1 MISASV
7 LIERAAMFFHSNLL
21 LALFIAGVIAIFI
34 GLGFRDRNPGI
45 ILLGIGFLITLF
57 VAIRKAIDVFGPG

>member
-1 MISASV
+1 
-7 LIERAAMFFHSNLL
+7 MFFHSNLL

-34 GLGFRDRNPGI
+34 GFGFRDRNPGI

>member
-1 MISASV
+1 
-7 LIERAAMFFHSNLL
+7 MFFHSNLL

-57 VAIRKAIDVFGPG
+57 VVIRKAIDVFGPG